1 MRYSTKEITLK
12 DGMNNA
18 TSEKHSTQ
26 AIDIL

>member
-12 DGMNNA
+12 DGTNHA

-26 AIDIL
+26 AIEIL